1 MPAHSKKT
9 AEDRHIPETEAQVDD
24 LAQEVANA
32 LRYLGGAAH
41 RDRVVDCVGA
51 FRRQRGAPIEADL
64 RARIIATFERHCED
78 WSPVDQALFFLPHGP
93 GSHRWAL
100 SANSR
105 GRA

>member
-1 MPAHSKKT
+1 MPVRHKKT
-9 AEDRHIPETEAQVDD
+9 GEDRHIEHADSPADG

-51 FRRQRGAPIEADL
+51 FRRQRGEPVDPAL
-64 RARIIATFERHCED
+64 RAHVIETFERHCKN
-78 WSPVDQALFFLPHGP
+78 WSPVDEAMFFLPHGP

-100 SANSR
+100 SANGR